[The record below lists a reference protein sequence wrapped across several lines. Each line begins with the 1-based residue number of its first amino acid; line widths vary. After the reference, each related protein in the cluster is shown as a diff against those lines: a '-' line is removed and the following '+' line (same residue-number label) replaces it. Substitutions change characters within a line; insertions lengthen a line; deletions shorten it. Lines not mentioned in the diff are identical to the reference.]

1 MPSETC
7 ILYEIHPDCWFYL
20 TKDQRKD
27 PTSIFLAAKAL
38 MLFQQKHGLFPRIIG
53 KGDNGKR
60 LADLLIRMRSEI
72 SAGDSGSGTSV
83 FDLTPSQSIESL
95 IIIDREVDYP
105 SVLLTQLTYEGLID
119 EFFTVRSNQTEIDTA
134 IGGPAPSAQASSSAA
149 PQTQPLKRRILL
161 DGSDSLYTNLRDS
174 NCAVV
179 GPLLNKVA
187 VRLQVTY
194 EDRNTAKT
202 TAELRDFVAKLPS
215 FQADHS
221 SLKLHTNLAEEVI
234 RRTRSEF
241 FMKELE
247 IQQNIAAGADSASQN
262 DSIEDLIAREVPL
275 QTVLRLL
282 STVSTF
288 GNGLR
293 ARDFE
298 NFKRAVLQGYGHQH
312 LLTLS
317 NLEKMGL
324 FEARA
329 SGGLVGV
336 GAAGPVGKTTNYS
349 TVRRNLHLI
358 VDEVNES
365 EPDDIAYAY
374 SGYAPLSIRL
384 VQCILQKQYL
394 ASLSAPRG
402 AHTPA
407 AGLGWRPFEDTVK
420 LVKGATF
427 DETQT
432 GEEKAVK
439 ARQMLNGSSADA
451 GKTVIVFF
459 LGGVCRSEVAA
470 LRFMA
475 KQLKEEGKGRKLLI
489 CTTNVLTGNDMVQAA
504 IESRSFEH
512 VS

>member
-1 MPSETC
+1 
-7 ILYEIHPDCWFYL
+7 
-20 TKDQRKD
+20 
-27 PTSIFLAAKAL
+27 
-38 MLFQQKHGLFPRIIG
+38 MLLQQKHGLFPRIIG

-60 LADLLIRMRSEI
+60 LADLLTRMRSEI
-72 SAGDSGSGTSV
+72 SAGDSSSGTSV

-119 EFFTVRSNQTEIDTA
+119 EFFVIRANQTEIDTA
-134 IGGPAPSAQASSSAA
+134 TIGGAAASTQASSSAA
-149 PQTQPLKRRILL
+149 PQTGPLKRRILL
-161 DGSDSLYTNLRDS
+161 DGSDSLYNELRDS

-187 VRLQVTY
+187 VRLQATY
-194 EDRNTAKT
+194 EDRHAAKT
-202 TAELRDFVAKLPS
+202 TAELRDFVSKLPG
-215 FQADHS
+215 FQTDHA

-241 FMKELE
+241 FLKELE
-247 IQQNIAAGADSASQN
+247 VQQNFAAGADPASQN
-262 DSIEDLIAREVPL
+262 DAIEDLIAREVPL
-275 QTVLRLL
+275 PMVLRLL
-282 STVSTF
+282 CIMSTF
-288 GNGLR
+288 GNGVR
-293 ARDFE
+293 SRDFE

-312 LLTLS
+312 LLTLN

-324 FEARA
+324 FEART
-329 SGGLVGV
+329 SGGGLVGV
-336 GAAGPVGKTTNYS
+336 AGPTGKTTNYT

-365 EPDDIAYAY
+365 EPNDIAYAY

-394 ASLSAPRG
+394 GSLSAPRG

-407 AGLGWRPFEDTVK
+407 SGLGWRPFEDTVK
-420 LVKGATF
+420 LVRGATF

-475 KQLKEEGKGRKLLI
+475 KQLKEEGKGRKLLV
-489 CTTNVLTGNDMVQAA
+489 CTTNVLTGNDMVEAA
-504 IESRSFEH
+504 VESRGFQH
-512 VS
+512 GDGR